1 MQRLLTKFVI
11 MKKILFV
18 LAALFMM
25 APMKTQTAQAQLRID
40 GNDYYYGDKELSNSE
55 LLQFY
60 ADQNCQAAYNQF
72 VKGQKIAKTGW
83 AFLGIGGGLGI
94 AGGAILASN
103 VLTNNTTSVKDIA
116 KGPLGTAG
124 LALGLAGTAFELA
137 SIPCLVVGYRK
148 QHTSVNVYNAECA
161 TARIR
166 PYWTLQSS
174 ANGIGLAMKF

>member
-1 MQRLLTKFVI
+1 

-25 APMKTQTAQAQLRID
+25 APMMTQTAQAQLRID

-72 VKGQKIAKTGW
+72 KQGQQTSKAGW
-83 AFLGIGGGLGI
+83 ALLGIGGGLGI

-103 VLTNNTTSVKDIA
+103 ALMSNTTSTKDMI
-116 KGPLGTAG
+116 KVMFTGDLGTAG
-124 LALGLAGTAFELA
+124 LVLGLVGTACEIA
-137 SIPCLVVGYRK
+137 SIPCLVLGYRK
-148 QHTSVNVYNAECA
+148 QHTSVDVYNAQCT
-161 TARIR
+161 TARVR